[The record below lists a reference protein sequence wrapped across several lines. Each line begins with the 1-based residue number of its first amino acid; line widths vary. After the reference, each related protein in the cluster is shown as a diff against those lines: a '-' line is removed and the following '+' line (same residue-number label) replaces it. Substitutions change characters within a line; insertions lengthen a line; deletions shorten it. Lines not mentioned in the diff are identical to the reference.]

1 MAPTK
6 QTAKQVELTPEQ
18 EQAAA
23 LVAEGKPVYEIAEEV
38 DTDEAT
44 LAEWQA
50 SPYFVAAVNRHR
62 KAAWTAAQDRLRALV
77 PSALDALEDAVGRCD
92 VRAAT
97 EVLKAAGVYGNLP
110 HPSGEVDPELIMV
123 KQAETWA
130 EAELAKKGP
139 QDLAGILSRDADRR
153 ELTHRRLQEL
163 RAGTA

>member
-1 MAPTK
+1 MATTK
-6 QTAKQVELTPEQ
+6 QTTKQVELTPEQ

-23 LVAEGKPVYEIAEEV
+23 LVAEGKPVYEIAEQV

-62 KAAWTAAQDRLRALV
+62 KATWAAAQDRLRALV
-77 PSALDALEDAVGRCD
+77 PSALLALEDAVGRCD

-110 HPSGEVDPELIMV
+110 KPSGEVAPEAVMAQ
-123 KQAETWA
+123 QAKEWA
-130 EAELAKKGP
+130 EAEADKQKIVEGRYV
-139 QDLAGILSRDADRR
+139 LSAEKEEMAQKRFR
-153 ELTHRRLQEL
+153 EL
-163 RAGTA
+163 RAGAV